1 MYRPVFVVLMCGAGA
16 AAMKPAASLAF
27 AGAQIPQLK
36 NAGHAATSRRT
47 CATQPLAMSEE
58 QSNGWMSNA
67 KKSMATSF
75 FAASLA
81 LSGFSGVVN
90 TAPVNAEM
98 MPEAKLV
105 QAPEFFSGNFLIAED
120 GAGSAIKVTPYHF

>member
-1 MYRPVFVVLMCGAGA
+1 
-16 AAMKPAASLAF
+16 MKPAASLAF
-27 AGAQIPQLK
+27 AGGQIPQLK
-36 NAGHAATSRRT
+36 NAGQTATSRRT
-47 CATQPLAMSEE
+47 CSLLPLAMSEE
-58 QSNGWMSNA
+58 QSSGWISNA

-81 LSGFSGVVN
+81 LSGLTGIVP